1 MHSQVEVIEASG
13 EVGGVACTLEHTFGD
28 DRLPLNYGV
37 QGGSAAAHQNTIELM
52 REVGVGVAPCALD
65 VSFGVGEHR
74 WRNYAPS
81 ELQARLRPE
90 IRRFGRVLRR
100 VAKLEI
106 VTAFVSID
114 FVLRVRSRRDRAQIA
129 PRLRSSTARPSQL
142 HRFSADFRKRMV
154 YPLVALFFGTG
165 NQTPKASPL
174 PRAAAPRRAVP
185 IAPCCSRR

>member
-1 MHSQVEVIEASG
+1 MRAVERGVHPQVEVIEASG

-81 ELQARLRPE
+81 ELQTRLRPE

-114 FVLRVRSRRDRAQIA
+114 FVLRVRSRRDRAEIALRLHPDCDRA
-129 PRLRSSTARPSQL
+129 PRVPRSSTASPPTSASGWCTPSSRSSL
-142 HRFSADFRKRMV
+142 APATRH
-154 YPLVALFFGTG
+154 
-165 NQTPKASPL
+165 
-174 PRAAAPRRAVP
+174 PRRA
-185 IAPCCSRR
+185 